1 MSIYKEQPEQVQ
13 KQKIEQVKIEKPVG
27 DYESLHNQLGTQ
39 LDYNDS
45 VIFLSDEIGEHTLT
59 DFIIRMR
66 SLLQNRKDKTAP
78 VNLMINSPG
87 GDIYEMF
94 GIIDYIE
101 SLDVKVNT
109 ICRGRAFSAAAI
121 ILTCGTGTRMMSK
134 RSTVMFHQSSSF
146 LGGKMSDITA
156 YLDNVKSLEKII
168 YGMLAEKTK
177 KDAEWWKNKMRSD
190 MFLTSEELLEIG
202 VIDQII

>member
-1 MSIYKEQPEQVQ
+1 MSIYEEKPKV
-13 KQKIEQVKIEKPVG
+13 IEQEEKKENG
-27 DYESLHNQLGTQ
+27 SLYEALHNQLAT
-39 LDYNDS
+39 LVDYNDS
-45 VIFLSDEIGEHTLT
+45 IIFLNDDITDNTLT
-59 DFIIRMR
+59 DLIIRMR
-66 SLLQNRKDKTAP
+66 SLLQNRDNKKAP

-94 GIIDYIE
+94 GIIDYLE

-121 ILTCGTGTRMMSK
+121 ILVCGTGTRMMSK

-156 YLDNVKSLEKII
+156 YLDNVKNLEKVI
-168 YGMLAEKTK
+168 YSMLAEKTK

-190 MFLTSEELLEIG
+190 MFLTAEELLEIG

>member
-1 MSIYKEQPEQVQ
+1 MSIYEEQRPKTPLVIEQPQASL
-13 KQKIEQVKIEKPVG
+13 
-27 DYESLHNQLGTQ
+27 YEALNNQLGTL
-39 LDYNDS
+39 LDYEDS
-45 VIFLSDEIGEHTLT
+45 VIFLNDEITDHTLT

-66 SLLQNRKDKTAP
+66 SLLQHRTDKTAP

-109 ICRGRAFSAAAI
+109 VCRGRAFSAAAI
-121 ILTCGTGTRMMSK
+121 ILTCGTGKRMMSK
-134 RSTVMFHQSSSF
+134 RSTVMFHQCSSF

-156 YLDNVKSLEKII
+156 FLYNVKSLEKII
-168 YGMLAEKTK
+168 YGMLAEKTTQ
-177 KDAEWWKNKMRSD
+177 DADWWKNKMRSD
-190 MFLTSEELLEIG
+190 MFFTADELLEIG

>member
-1 MSIYKEQPEQVQ
+1 M
-13 KQKIEQVKIEKPVG
+13 
-27 DYESLHNQLGTQ
+27 DYE
-39 LDYNDS
+39 DS
-45 VIFLSDEIGEHTLT
+45 VIFLSDEIGDHTLT

-66 SLLQNRKDKTAP
+66 SLLQHRRDKSAP
-78 VNLMINSPG
+78 INLMINSPG

-94 GIIDYIE
+94 GIIDYLE

-121 ILTCGTGTRMMSK
+121 ILVCGTGTRMMSK

-156 YLDNVKSLEKII
+156 YLDNVKSLEKVI

-177 KDAEWWKNKMRSD
+177 KDAGWWKDKMRND

>member
-1 MSIYKEQPEQVQ
+1 MSMYEDKPQKAQQVE
-13 KQKIEQVKIEKPVG
+13 KVIEKPTG
-27 DYESLHNQLGTQ
+27 DYESLHNQMSTQ
-39 LDYNDS
+39 LDYEDS
-45 VIFLSDEIGEHTLT
+45 VIFLTDEIESHTLT

-66 SLLQNRKDKTAP
+66 SLLQHRKDKTAP

-101 SLDVKVNT
+101 TLDVKVNT

-121 ILTCGTGTRMMSK
+121 ILVCGTGTRMMSK

-177 KDAEWWKNKMRSD
+177 KDADWWKNKMRND
-190 MFLTSEELLEIG
+190 LFLTSEELQEIG
-202 VIDQII
+202 VIDTII

>member
-1 MSIYKEQPEQVQ
+1 MSIYEEQQQKVPLAIEQPQSSL
-13 KQKIEQVKIEKPVG
+13 
-27 DYESLHNQLGTQ
+27 YEALNNQLGTL
-39 LDYNDS
+39 LDYEDS
-45 VIFLSDEIGEHTLT
+45 VIFINDEINDHTLT

-66 SLLQNRKDKTAP
+66 SLLQHRKDKTAP

-109 ICRGRAFSAAAI
+109 VCRGRAFSAAAI
-121 ILTCGTGTRMMSK
+121 ILTCGTGKRMMSK

-156 YLDNVKSLEKII
+156 FLDNVKSLEKII
-168 YGMLAEKTK
+168 YSMLAEKTNQ
-177 KDAEWWKNKMRSD
+177 DADWWKNKMRSD
-190 MFLTSEELLEIG
+190 MFLTAEE
-202 VIDQII
+202 

>member
-1 MSIYKEQPEQVQ
+1 MSIYEEQQQKVPLAIEQPQASL
-13 KQKIEQVKIEKPVG
+13 
-27 DYESLHNQLGTQ
+27 YEALNNQLGTL
-39 LDYNDS
+39 LDYEDS
-45 VIFLSDEIGEHTLT
+45 VIFINDEINDHTLT

-66 SLLQNRKDKTAP
+66 SLLQHRKDKTAP

-109 ICRGRAFSAAAI
+109 VCRGRAFSAAAI
-121 ILTCGTGTRMMSK
+121 ILTCGTGKRMMSK

-156 YLDNVKSLEKII
+156 FLDNVKSLEKII
-168 YGMLAEKTK
+168 YAMLAEKTNQ
-177 KDAEWWKNKMRSD
+177 DADWWKNKMQSD
-190 MFLTSEELLEIG
+190 MFLTADELLEIG

>member
-1 MSIYKEQPEQVQ
+1 MSIYEEQQP
-13 KQKIEQVKIEKPVG
+13 KQPLVIEEPQGKL
-27 DYESLHNQLGTQ
+27 YEALHNQLGTL
-39 LDYNDS
+39 LDYEDS
-45 VIFLSDEIGEHTLT
+45 VIFINDEINDNTLT

-66 SLLQNRKDKTAP
+66 SLLQHRKDKSAP

-87 GDIYEMF
+87 GDVYEMF

-109 ICRGRAFSAAAI
+109 ICRGRAMSAAAV

-146 LGGKMSDITA
+146 MGGKMSDITA
-156 YLDNVKSLEKII
+156 YLDNIKSLEVLI
-168 YGMLAEKTK
+168 YNMLAEKTK
-177 KDAEWWKNKMRSD
+177 KDAAWWKEKMRND
-190 MFLTSEELLEIG
+190 MFLTADELLEIG

>member
-1 MSIYKEQPEQVQ
+1 MSIYEEQQPKTPLVIEQPQASL
-13 KQKIEQVKIEKPVG
+13 
-27 DYESLHNQLGTQ
+27 YEALNNQLGTL
-39 LDYNDS
+39 LDYEDS
-45 VIFLSDEIGEHTLT
+45 VIFINDEINDHTLT

-66 SLLQNRKDKTAP
+66 SLLQHRKDKTAP

-109 ICRGRAFSAAAI
+109 VCRGRAFSAAAI
-121 ILTCGTGTRMMSK
+121 ILTCGTGKRMMSK
-134 RSTVMFHQSSSF
+134 RSTVMFHQCSSF

-156 YLDNVKSLEKII
+156 FLDNVKSLEKII
-168 YGMLAEKTK
+168 YSMLAEKTNQ
-177 KDAEWWKNKMRSD
+177 DADWWKNKMRSD
-190 MFLTSEELLEIG
+190 MFLTADELLEIG

>member
-1 MSIYKEQPEQVQ
+1 MSIYEENEAKEPLRVEQSGN
-13 KQKIEQVKIEKPVG
+13 KLS
-27 DYESLHNQLGTQ
+27 ESLHNQLGTL
-39 LDYNDS
+39 LDYEDS
-45 VIFLSDEIGEHTLT
+45 IIFINDEINDHTLT
-59 DFIIRMR
+59 DLVIRMR
-66 SLLQNRKDKTAP
+66 SLLQHRVDKNAP
-78 VNLMINSPG
+78 VNLVINSPG
-87 GDIYEMF
+87 GDIYDML

-109 ICRGRAFSAAAI
+109 ICRGRAFSAAAV

-156 YLDNVKSLEKII
+156 FLDNVKNLEKII
-168 YGMLAEKTK
+168 YTMLAERTN
-177 KDAEWWKNKMRSD
+177 KDEEWWKTKMRSD
-190 MFLTSEELLEIG
+190 MFLTAEELLDIG

>member
-1 MSIYKEQPEQVQ
+1 MSIYEEQPEKAQQVE
-13 KQKIEQVKIEKPVG
+13 KNIENRKVG
-27 DYESLHNQLGTQ
+27 DYEALHNQIGTQ
-39 LDYNDS
+39 LDYEDS
-45 VIFLSDEIGEHTLT
+45 VIFLSDEIAEHTLT

-66 SLLQNRKDKTAP
+66 SLLQHRKDKTTP
-78 VNLMINSPG
+78 INLMINSPG

-121 ILTCGTGTRMMSK
+121 ILVCGTGNRMMSK

-146 LGGKMSDITA
+146 LGGKMSDTTA
-156 YLDNVKSLEKII
+156 YLDNVKSLEKVI

-177 KDAEWWKNKMRSD
+177 KDADWWKDKMRND